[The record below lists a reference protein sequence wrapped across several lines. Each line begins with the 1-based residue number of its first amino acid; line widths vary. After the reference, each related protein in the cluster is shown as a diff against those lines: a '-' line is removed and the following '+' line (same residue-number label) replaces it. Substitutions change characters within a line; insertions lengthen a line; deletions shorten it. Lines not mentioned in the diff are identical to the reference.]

1 LITATVSKAQIAAWD
16 DMLTPEE
23 VRALQQEWGHF
34 LAPETDPEAVSKDST
49 AIDELRNVAAMDR
62 YFLST
67 MGVDYYVNKER
78 SELISDLGGDPRT
91 ETLPYLMHVIPRAG
105 WRSLFGRYDLSSL
118 RRKEQKNATRAFQYQ
133 GLKEMEAEAQM
144 TKNREPLDT
153 EDGFHVGS
161 PLPKTGIPTQS
172 DEMDHHEHEDQDGEA
187 QDEEEIARYLQEWQI
202 LKPHW
207 HQLVAVHAI
216 IRHLLGDVTQNDGSP
231 GILIADDVGLGKT
244 AVVVIALL
252 VIADLIDRDLANHSW
267 PPIYGTQLL
276 SICSHQFLYRFR

>member
-1 LITATVSKAQIAAWD
+1 
-16 DMLTPEE
+16 MLTPEE

-67 MGVDYYVNKER
+67 MGVDYYVNKEL

-91 ETLPYLMHVIPRAG
+91 ETLPYLMHVVPRAG
-105 WRSLFGRYDLSSL
+105 WRSLFGRYDLFSQ
-118 RRKEQKNATRAFQYQ
+118 RRMVQKNAARAFQYQ
-133 GLKEMEAEAQM
+133 GLKEMEAKAQM
-144 TKNREPLDT
+144 TENLEPLDT
-153 EDGFHVGS
+153 EDGFHVGN
-161 PLPKTGIPTQS
+161 PLPKLGVPTQS
-172 DEMDHHEHEDQDGEA
+172 DEMDQHEHEDQDAAA
-187 QDEEEIARYLQEWQI
+187 QDEEEIARYLREWQI

-216 IRHLLGDVTQNDGSP
+216 IRHLLGDVTTPNDGNP

-252 VIADLIDRDLANHSW
+252 VIADLIDRDLANRSW
-267 PPIYGTQLL
+267 PQIYGAQVL